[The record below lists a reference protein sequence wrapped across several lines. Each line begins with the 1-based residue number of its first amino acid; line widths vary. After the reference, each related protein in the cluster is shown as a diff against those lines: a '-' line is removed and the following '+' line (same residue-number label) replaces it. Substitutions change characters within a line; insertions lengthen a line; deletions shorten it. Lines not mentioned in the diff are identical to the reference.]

1 MNTAQ
6 ASLIHCEPVSLTS
19 RLAAVFVWRSRKRLL
34 DVRELPDH
42 LKRDMGYL
50 DGNSPCGRRS

>member
-19 RLAAVFVWRSRKRLL
+19 RLAAVFGWRSRKRLL
-34 DVRELPDH
+34 DVRDLPDH

-50 DGNSPCGRRS
+50 DGNDPCGRRR

>member
-19 RLAAVFVWRSRKRLL
+19 RLAAVFGLRSRKRLL
-34 DVRELPDH
+34 DVRDLPDH

-50 DGNSPCGRRS
+50 DGNDPGGRRR